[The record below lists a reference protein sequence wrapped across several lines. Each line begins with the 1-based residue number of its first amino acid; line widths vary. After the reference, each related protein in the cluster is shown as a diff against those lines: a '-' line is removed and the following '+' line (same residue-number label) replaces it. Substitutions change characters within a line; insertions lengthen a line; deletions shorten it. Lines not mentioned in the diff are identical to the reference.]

1 MQKQVDELNF
11 QSTLPRGSDL
21 EFTRCIG
28 IPCSFQSTLP
38 RGSDTALPRFYIG
51 LSSFQS
57 TLPRGSDKLTA
68 LNIIKSFLSFQSTL
82 PRGSDRHC
90 IREICNYLF
99 FNPRSLAGAT
109 SVQYT
114 SVAAPL
120 FFNPRSLAGAT
131 LLCHLITN
139 MVIFQSTLPRGSDAP
154 FCHAKK
160 NACIFQSTLPR
171 GSDCI
176 NRCNSQTRNFSIH
189 APSRERHVALK
200 NITSDNFFSIHAP
213 SRERQHQ
220 NKLLLY
226 SFKSS
231 IFCELAQL
239 KYSKIYFDVRKLIVS
254 HSSLSCEPKLNFMFH
269 ITSHRIILHYFYSC
283 QSICK

>member
-1 MQKQVDELNF
+1 MHPGGYLISIHAPSRERL
-11 QSTLPRGSDL
+11 QSQDVAERA
-21 EFTRCIG
+21 I
-28 IPCSFQSTLP
+28 
-38 RGSDTALPRFYIG
+38 A
-51 LSSFQS
+51 
-57 TLPRGSDKLTA
+57 A
-68 LNIIKSFLSFQSTL
+68 FQSTL
-82 PRGSDRHC
+82 PRGSDRWL
-90 IREICNYLF
+90 RYRARPRWY

-109 SVQYT
+109 ADSFQRV
-114 SVAAPL
+114 L
-120 FFNPRSLAGAT
+120 NF
-131 LLCHLITN
+131 LI
-139 MVIFQSTLPRGSDAP
+139 
-154 FCHAKK
+154 
-160 NACIFQSTLPR
+160 
-171 GSDCI
+171 
-176 NRCNSQTRNFSIH
+176 
-189 APSRERHVALK
+189 
-200 NITSDNFFSIHAP
+200 SIHAP

>member
-1 MQKQVDELNF
+1 MGYDFNPRSLAGATQYGDTTLLPDYDFNPRSLAGATCSHKAKAVPASEFQSTLPRGSDPKVTSRLEELGLISIHAPSRERHVGRDHTNDLHQFQSTLPRGSDHKIPLCCSLLPRF

-21 EFTRCIG
+21 VLILC
-28 IPCSFQSTLP
+28 
-38 RGSDTALPRFYIG
+38 
-51 LSSFQS
+51 
-57 TLPRGSDKLTA
+57 
-68 LNIIKSFLSFQSTL
+68 
-82 PRGSDRHC
+82 
-90 IREICNYLF
+90 
-99 FNPRSLAGAT
+99 
-109 SVQYT
+109 
-114 SVAAPL
+114 
-120 FFNPRSLAGAT
+120 
-131 LLCHLITN
+131 LLLRKI
-139 MVIFQSTLPRGSDAP
+139 
-154 FCHAKK
+154 
-160 NACIFQSTLPR
+160 
-171 GSDCI
+171 
-176 NRCNSQTRNFSIH
+176 
-189 APSRERHVALK
+189 
-200 NITSDNFFSIHAP
+200 SIHAP

>member
-1 MQKQVDELNF
+1 MLLDALT
-11 QSTLPRGSDL
+11 STDISIHAPSRERRLL
-21 EFTRCIG
+21 I
-28 IPCSFQSTLP
+28 
-38 RGSDTALPRFYIG
+38 
-51 LSSFQS
+51 
-57 TLPRGSDKLTA
+57 KLRSLIMA
-68 LNIIKSFLSFQSTL
+68 
-82 PRGSDRHC
+82 H
-90 IREICNYLF
+90 

-109 SVQYT
+109 FFVLVGFLLT
-114 SVAAPL
+114 S
-120 FFNPRSLAGAT
+120 
-131 LLCHLITN
+131 I
-139 MVIFQSTLPRGSDAP
+139 
-154 FCHAKK
+154 
-160 NACIFQSTLPR
+160 
-171 GSDCI
+171 
-176 NRCNSQTRNFSIH
+176 
-189 APSRERHVALK
+189 
-200 NITSDNFFSIHAP
+200 SIHAP

>member
-1 MQKQVDELNF
+1 MAWQCCPAQ
-11 QSTLPRGSDL
+11 
-21 EFTRCIG
+21 C
-28 IPCSFQSTLP
+28 
-38 RGSDTALPRFYIG
+38 Y
-51 LSSFQS
+51 
-57 TLPRGSDKLTA
+57 
-68 LNIIKSFLSFQSTL
+68 
-82 PRGSDRHC
+82 
-90 IREICNYLF
+90 

-109 SVQYT
+109 VSLQLDLPEL
-114 SVAAPL
+114 SD
-120 FFNPRSLAGAT
+120 FNPRSLAGAT
-131 LLCHLITN
+131 EYANEQPASADI
-139 MVIFQSTLPRGSDAP
+139 
-154 FCHAKK
+154 
-160 NACIFQSTLPR
+160 
-171 GSDCI
+171 
-176 NRCNSQTRNFSIH
+176 
-189 APSRERHVALK
+189 
-200 NITSDNFFSIHAP
+200 SIHAP

>member
-1 MQKQVDELNF
+1 MF
-11 QSTLPRGSDL
+11 QSTLPRGSDN
-21 EFTRCIG
+21 T
-28 IPCSFQSTLP
+28 QSNGGWISEVSIHAP
-38 RGSDTALPRFYIG
+38 S
-51 LSSFQS
+51 
-57 TLPRGSDKLTA
+57 
-68 LNIIKSFLSFQSTL
+68 
-82 PRGSDRHC
+82 
-90 IREICNYLF
+90 RERRRAEAAIYPKERR

-109 SVQYT
+109 RYCFVD
-114 SVAAPL
+114 PL
-120 FFNPRSLAGAT
+120 GDG
-131 LLCHLITN
+131 
-139 MVIFQSTLPRGSDAP
+139 V
-154 FCHAKK
+154 
-160 NACIFQSTLPR
+160 
-171 GSDCI
+171 
-176 NRCNSQTRNFSIH
+176 SIH
-189 APSRERHVALK
+189 APSRERP
-200 NITSDNFFSIHAP
+200 ITKTLNDLSVGVSIHAP

>member
-1 MQKQVDELNF
+1 MGYH
-11 QSTLPRGSDL
+11 SR
-21 EFTRCIG
+21 
-28 IPCSFQSTLP
+28 
-38 RGSDTALPRFYIG
+38 
-51 LSSFQS
+51 
-57 TLPRGSDKLTA
+57 
-68 LNIIKSFLSFQSTL
+68 FQSTL
-82 PRGSDRHC
+82 PRGSDRRKKERFFSH
-90 IREICNYLF
+90 RH

-109 SVQYT
+109 YPPAPAGRDAAISIHAPSRERPAQAEVLSIHHISIHAPSRERPVLT
-114 SVAAPL
+114 SIKRRSKKFQSTLPRGSDEGGCIPGWDSIH
-120 FFNPRSLAGAT
+120 FNPRSLAGAT
-131 LLCHLITN
+131 IYSSNKL
-139 MVIFQSTLPRGSDAP
+139 
-154 FCHAKK
+154 
-160 NACIFQSTLPR
+160 
-171 GSDCI
+171 
-176 NRCNSQTRNFSIH
+176 H
-189 APSRERHVALK
+189 APH
-200 NITSDNFFSIHAP
+200 ISIHAP

>member
-1 MQKQVDELNF
+1 MRNCLNMVIVLF
-11 QSTLPRGSDL
+11 QSTLPRGSDSHVQW
-21 EFTRCIG
+21 F
-28 IPCSFQSTLP
+28 
-38 RGSDTALPRFYIG
+38 ALCAP
-51 LSSFQS
+51 
-57 TLPRGSDKLTA
+57 D
-68 LNIIKSFLSFQSTL
+68 
-82 PRGSDRHC
+82 
-90 IREICNYLF
+90 

-109 SVQYT
+109 AT
-114 SVAAPL
+114 VAAW
-120 FFNPRSLAGAT
+120 RAA
-131 LLCHLITN
+131 LLI
-139 MVIFQSTLPRGSDAP
+139 
-154 FCHAKK
+154 
-160 NACIFQSTLPR
+160 
-171 GSDCI
+171 
-176 NRCNSQTRNFSIH
+176 
-189 APSRERHVALK
+189 
-200 NITSDNFFSIHAP
+200 SIHAP

>member
-1 MQKQVDELNF
+1 MESSAIATFRF
-11 QSTLPRGSDL
+11 QSTLPRGSD
-21 EFTRCIG
+21 FY
-28 IPCSFQSTLP
+28 
-38 RGSDTALPRFYIG
+38 RFCKQYV
-51 LSSFQS
+51 L
-57 TLPRGSDKLTA
+57 
-68 LNIIKSFLSFQSTL
+68 
-82 PRGSDRHC
+82 RH
-90 IREICNYLF
+90 

-109 SVQYT
+109 PFSLSNNARRGY
-114 SVAAPL
+114 
-120 FFNPRSLAGAT
+120 FNPRSLAGAT
-131 LLCHLITN
+131 IPPC
-139 MVIFQSTLPRGSDAP
+139 STLRGRNDFNPRSLAGATVGEE
-154 FCHAKK
+154 
-160 NACIFQSTLPR
+160 IRLRLQ
-171 GSDCI
+171 GWI
-176 NRCNSQTRNFSIH
+176 SIH
-189 APSRERHVALK
+189 APSRERLAVDK
-200 NITSDNFFSIHAP
+200 SKVGDCGISIHAP

>member
-1 MQKQVDELNF
+1 MLTPISIHAPSRERQDFPLICDKFGHISIHAPSRERPAAEIQAEGGREF

-21 EFTRCIG
+21 TF
-28 IPCSFQSTLP
+28 STANSSASYFNP
-38 RGSDTALPRFYIG
+38 RSLAGATGGLL
-51 LSSFQS
+51 LSSIFIRFQS
-57 TLPRGSDKLTA
+57 TLPRGSDKNMMPLTP
-68 LNIIKSFLSFQSTL
+68 IVGI
-82 PRGSDRHC
+82 
-90 IREICNYLF
+90 
-99 FNPRSLAGAT
+99 
-109 SVQYT
+109 
-114 SVAAPL
+114 
-120 FFNPRSLAGAT
+120 
-131 LLCHLITN
+131 
-139 MVIFQSTLPRGSDAP
+139 
-154 FCHAKK
+154 
-160 NACIFQSTLPR
+160 
-171 GSDCI
+171 
-176 NRCNSQTRNFSIH
+176 
-189 APSRERHVALK
+189 
-200 NITSDNFFSIHAP
+200 SIHAP

>member
-1 MQKQVDELNF
+1 MNSYQF
-11 QSTLPRGSDL
+11 QSTLPRGSDHVAL
-21 EFTRCIG
+21 KANEERKA
-28 IPCSFQSTLP
+28 FQSTLP
-38 RGSDTALPRFYIG
+38 RGSDNAERRLMQTRLHFNPRSLAGATAKKDIQKFCRNV
-51 LSSFQS
+51 FQS
-57 TLPRGSDKLTA
+57 TLPRGSDILAPCAPGT
-68 LNIIKSFLSFQSTL
+68 LLGFQSTL
-82 PRGSDRHC
+82 PRGSDFQFFC
-90 IREICNYLF
+90 TNSQEFY

-109 SVQYT
+109 HSFHP
-114 SVAAPL
+114 AMC
-120 FFNPRSLAGAT
+120 R
-131 LLCHLITN
+131 I
-139 MVIFQSTLPRGSDAP
+139 
-154 FCHAKK
+154 
-160 NACIFQSTLPR
+160 CI
-171 GSDCI
+171 
-176 NRCNSQTRNFSIH
+176 
-189 APSRERHVALK
+189 
-200 NITSDNFFSIHAP
+200 SIHAP

>member
-1 MQKQVDELNF
+1 MLTHNYNGIFISIHAPSRERPRCAGVVFFQVLF
-11 QSTLPRGSDL
+11 QSTLPRGSD
-21 EFTRCIG
+21 
-28 IPCSFQSTLP
+28 
-38 RGSDTALPRFYIG
+38 D
-51 LSSFQS
+51 LSSVVMLLSSVFQS
-57 TLPRGSDKLTA
+57 TLPRGSDKLRKA
-68 LNIIKSFLSFQSTL
+68 LTILQLLFQSTL
-82 PRGSDRHC
+82 PRGSDLRFFRETPGLVISIHAPSRERRFDNTIRRSC
-90 IREICNYLF
+90 IWY

-109 SVQYT
+109 SFQ
-114 SVAAPL
+114 
-120 FFNPRSLAGAT
+120 GA
-131 LLCHLITN
+131 CRC
-139 MVIFQSTLPRGSDAP
+139 STD
-154 FCHAKK
+154 
-160 NACIFQSTLPR
+160 I
-171 GSDCI
+171 
-176 NRCNSQTRNFSIH
+176 
-189 APSRERHVALK
+189 
-200 NITSDNFFSIHAP
+200 SIHAP

>member
-1 MQKQVDELNF
+1 MLIHSRFFQFQSTLPRGSDPYIFSPCFTLSLISIHAPSRERPCRLSCLFTLLHISIHAPSRERLCMYIWLYSLASF

-21 EFTRCIG
+21 NTD
-28 IPCSFQSTLP
+28 SFYL
-38 RGSDTALPRFYIG
+38 G
-51 LSSFQS
+51 LVW
-57 TLPRGSDKLTA
+57 
-68 LNIIKSFLSFQSTL
+68 I
-82 PRGSDRHC
+82 
-90 IREICNYLF
+90 
-99 FNPRSLAGAT
+99 
-109 SVQYT
+109 
-114 SVAAPL
+114 
-120 FFNPRSLAGAT
+120 
-131 LLCHLITN
+131 
-139 MVIFQSTLPRGSDAP
+139 
-154 FCHAKK
+154 
-160 NACIFQSTLPR
+160 
-171 GSDCI
+171 
-176 NRCNSQTRNFSIH
+176 
-189 APSRERHVALK
+189 
-200 NITSDNFFSIHAP
+200 SIHAP

>member
-1 MQKQVDELNF
+1 MRYWAE
-11 QSTLPRGSDL
+11 P
-21 EFTRCIG
+21 
-28 IPCSFQSTLP
+28 
-38 RGSDTALPRFYIG
+38 Y
-51 LSSFQS
+51 
-57 TLPRGSDKLTA
+57 
-68 LNIIKSFLSFQSTL
+68 
-82 PRGSDRHC
+82 
-90 IREICNYLF
+90 

-109 SVQYT
+109 AIPDIQYGCCYN
-114 SVAAPL
+114 
-120 FFNPRSLAGAT
+120 FNPRSLAGAT
-131 LLCHLITN
+131 KGISRN
-139 MVIFQSTLPRGSDAP
+139 NGFSVI
-154 FCHAKK
+154 
-160 NACIFQSTLPR
+160 
-171 GSDCI
+171 
-176 NRCNSQTRNFSIH
+176 
-189 APSRERHVALK
+189 
-200 NITSDNFFSIHAP
+200 SIHAP